1 MFYFSHSTKPYVNC
15 TTYCIHIC
23 YSIPPPN
30 ISMQQRL
37 HARSKRDSK
46 VSIFNH
52 FETIGDIEKTSSS
65 RLNPFFYSILYCTF
79 VKITNPFTAAVITEF
94 PPPPIQC
101 LPNTVMITQGGGAD
115 EKEKHGIVVYKYGYK
130 SLRFQFNISYI
141 SIL

>member
-1 MFYFSHSTKPYVNC
+1 MYSSNCSAKVIIRSGEMFYFSHSTKPYVNC

-79 VKITNPFTAAVITEF
+79 VKITNP
-94 PPPPIQC
+94 PLLQP
-101 LPNTVMITQGGGAD
+101 
-115 EKEKHGIVVYKYGYK
+115 
-130 SLRFQFNISYI
+130 SLLNSRLRLSNAYQIRS
-141 SIL
+141 